1 MLERRNMRFGL
12 RFKFVIITSLLL
24 LSVSVVLTVV
34 SLARTRLYLEDALVK
49 RGVSLANNLAHNST
63 YGISIGDSSS
73 LVSYIKGVM
82 TETDVAYVKILDGRG
97 IVWVH
102 SDPNFNKE
110 VDNDPIA
117 TKAVQSSEGF
127 VERVEKDG
135 RTLLMVIEPVLFGT
149 GVSGADASGG
159 QSRIGTVV
167 MALSPRELEEKLSS
181 IVWWSVLITVLTVGA
196 GIVVMLYFVR
206 KNMAPIERM
215 ASVVTRVADGDFTQT
230 IEVTSHDEIGVL
242 ASGFNQMASSLKGM
256 IRKVQEAANAVTSA
270 SEHIAG
276 NSRKVTEGANIQS
289 ISTEKTSSSLVQ
301 MNASLREV
309 GDGIEVLSSAS
320 EATSSSILE
329 MSAAISEVATNTA
342 DLTKSVEETSSA
354 IIQMSAS
361 IKQVAG
367 NVVLLSTASSET
379 ASAVTEIN
387 ASVKE
392 VEQNAKESAALA
404 ERVTREASDI
414 GMMSVTKTI
423 ASMEKISETVKKT
436 TDVIHQLGQ
445 RSDQIGKILTV
456 IDEVTKQTNLLAL
469 NAAILAAQAGEQ
481 GKGFAVVADEIKNL
495 ADRTSVSTKEI
506 SQLIG
511 AVQGESRDAVTAI
524 QDGYVRVEEG
534 MKMALEAGEALK
546 KILESST
553 QASNMARGI
562 ELATIEQ
569 VKGIRQVTESMRQIT
584 QMVDQISHATQE
596 QSKGSEQIR
605 EAAER
610 MRDIT
615 RQVRLSTE
623 EQAKGSKQ
631 ITQAVEH
638 VTDRVQHIAAAVR
651 EQRRGSEIIMKS
663 AEEIQMVSKGSAVVA
678 EQMSEV
684 VGGLVRQAET
694 LRSEVNRFKVA

>member
-1 MLERRNMRFGL
+1 MLERRNIRFGL
-12 RFKFVIITSLLL
+12 RSKVVIITSLLL

-34 SLARTRLYLEDALVK
+34 SLTRMRLYLEDALVK
-49 RGVSLANNLAHNST
+49 RGVSLAKNLAHNST

-82 TETDVAYVKILDGRG
+82 SETDVVSVKILDGRG

-117 TKAVQSSEGF
+117 SKAIQAAEGF

-135 RTLLMVIEPVLFGT
+135 RELVMVVEPVLFGT
-149 GVSGADASGG
+149 GESAMDTTGG

-196 GIVVMLYFVR
+196 GMVVMLYFVR
-206 KNMAPIERM
+206 RNMAPIERM

-230 IEVTSHDEIGVL
+230 IEVTSQDEIGVL
-242 ASGFNQMASSLKGM
+242 ASGFNQMAASLKGM

-342 DLTKSVEETSSA
+342 DLTKSVEDTSSA

-506 SQLIG
+506 SQLIA
-511 AVQGESRDAVTAI
+511 AVQGESRDAVIAI

-663 AEEIQMVSKGSAVVA
+663 AEEIQMVSKDSAVVA